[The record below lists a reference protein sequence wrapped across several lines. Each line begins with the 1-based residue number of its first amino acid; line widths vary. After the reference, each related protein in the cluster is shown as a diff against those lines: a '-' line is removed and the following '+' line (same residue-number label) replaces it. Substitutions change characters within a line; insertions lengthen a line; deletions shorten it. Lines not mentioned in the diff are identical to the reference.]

1 MNTKICCDGDC
12 EQGRYCP
19 YKGESMSEGNKQWF
33 LGVMVGVVLTSLI
46 AIGLNKIVSKEPPM
60 EMMPKDIIQAYN
72 MGLKDALRT
81 NPASWDLEQTC
92 LNMWADKQPVR

>member
-1 MNTKICCDGDC
+1 MICCQGEC
-12 EQGRYCP
+12 NQGRDCP
-19 YKGESMSEGNKQWF
+19 YRGAITMSEGNKQWG
-33 LGVMVGVVLTSLI
+33 LGVLVGVVLTSLV
-46 AIGLNKIVSKEPPM
+46 AIGINKMTSNEPPM
-60 EMMPKDIIQAYN
+60 HMMPKDIIEAYN